1 MCGICGE
8 ISLID
13 AKVDANVLD
22 AMVASLRHR
31 GPDDQ
36 GIFVEGNIGLGHS
49 RLSIIDPSPSG
60 HQPMFDAHQEIVI
73 VFNGEIYNYRE
84 LRKEFLDEGVK
95 LRSQCDTE
103 VILYLYRKYGTN
115 CPKYLRGMFA
125 FAIWDRKTKRLFA
138 ARDRMGIK
146 PFYYYLDSR
155 RLAFASEI
163 KAIVQIPDAD
173 LALSLPAIANY
184 FTYGHSFAPQT
195 IYQRIQKLPP
205 GHWMMVEETG
215 VTLRRYWEI
224 PVNDT
229 SNGDF
234 AGCAKELLRLL
245 ADSVRCHLIADVP
258 VGVFLSGGTDSSLIA
273 ALAARQKS
281 EPVQTFSVG
290 FDVGGHYNELAS
302 ARQVATAI
310 GANHHEL
317 VVESFSVPS
326 LLEKLVWHYDEPFAD
341 AACMPT
347 YLISEFA
354 RRSVKVILSGEGG
367 DEVFGGYRRYITQL
381 LSPYYRCFAWFLQKD
396 SSLRQTIESRRG
408 LRRVKKVL
416 ESFDFAN
423 DDERY
428 AHWLT
433 SFTPALRQEFF
444 EGSLQEFERGYD
456 AAEIYHRRFAEVGS
470 DSTNRLLYADMKTWL
485 PDTYL
490 EKVDKATMA
499 VSLEARVPLLDHF
512 VVEYAF
518 SLPGIYKI
526 SKFRK
531 KRILRA
537 AAAGLVPD
545 SILTKPK
552 HGFSVP
558 LDEWFRGP
566 LAAYAREVMFDGRL
580 ESRGYIRR
588 EAIERLLKLHLGRR
602 NDYGAQIWQLLNF
615 ELWHR
620 SYVDASAAEKRS
632 HSSPSLLGRVQ
643 SSEGLMGSFPSFET
657 RRDTG
662 AGAGRPHTE

>member
-8 ISLID
+8 ISLTG
-13 AKVDANVLD
+13 AKVNASVLE

-31 GPDDQ
+31 GPDDE
-36 GIFVEGNIGLGHS
+36 GIFVEGNVGLGHS
-49 RLSIIDPSPSG
+49 RLSIIDPSPAG
-60 HQPMFDAHQEIVI
+60 HQPMFDGNQEIVI

-84 LRKEFLDEGVK
+84 LRKKLLDEGVK
-95 LRSQCDTE
+95 FRSHCDTE

-125 FAIWDRKTKRLFA
+125 FAIWDRKTKRFFA
-138 ARDRMGIK
+138 ARDRVGIK
-146 PFYYYLDSR
+146 PFYYYLDDR
-155 RLAFASEI
+155 RLAFGSEI
-163 KAIVQIPDAD
+163 KAIVQIQD
-173 LALSLPAIANY
+173 LDLTLSLPAIANY

-195 IYQRIQKLPP
+195 IYQNIQKLPP
-205 GHWMMVEETG
+205 GHWMMVQETE

-224 PVNDT
+224 PVNKET
-229 SNGDF
+229 RNGDF
-234 AGCAKELLRLL
+234 SECTKELLRLL
-245 ADSVRCHLIADVP
+245 TDSVRCHLIADVP
-258 VGVFLSGGTDSSLIA
+258 LGIFLSGGTDSSLIA
-273 ALAARQKS
+273 ALAAQQKS
-281 EPVQTFSVG
+281 KPVQTFSVG
-290 FDVGGHYNELAS
+290 FDVGGRYNELDG

-317 VVESFSVPS
+317 VVESFSVPP

-381 LSPYYRCFAWFLQKD
+381 LSPYYRRFAWFLRKD
-396 SSLRQTIESRRG
+396 SSLRRIIQSRRG

-416 ESFDFAN
+416 ETFDFAN

-444 EGSLQEFERGYD
+444 DGALQEFARNYD

-470 DSTNRLLYADMKTWL
+470 DSVNRLLYVDMKTWL

-499 VSLEARVPLLDHF
+499 VGLEARVPLLDHL

-518 SLPGIYKI
+518 SLPGTYKI

-566 LAAYAREVMFDGRL
+566 LAGYAREVMLDGRL
-580 ESRGYIRR
+580 EARGYFRR
-588 EAIERLLKLHLGRR
+588 GAIERLLKLHQCRQ
-602 NDYGAQIWQLLNF
+602 NDYGTQIWQLLNF

-620 SYVDASAAEKRS
+620 CYVDASPAKRRTC
-632 HSSPSLLGRVQ
+632 SSASL
-643 SSEGLMGSFPSFET
+643 
-657 RRDTG
+657 
-662 AGAGRPHTE
+662 

>member
-8 ISLID
+8 ISLTG
-13 AKVDANVLD
+13 AMVNTSVLE

-31 GPDDQ
+31 GPDDE
-36 GIFVEGNIGLGHS
+36 GIFVEGNVGLGHS
-49 RLSIIDPSPSG
+49 RLSIIDPSPAG
-60 HQPMFDAHQEIVI
+60 HQPMFDGNQEIVI

-84 LRKEFLDEGVK
+84 LRKKLLDEGVK
-95 LRSQCDTE
+95 LRSHCDTE
-103 VILYLYRKYGTN
+103 VILYLYREYGTN

-138 ARDRMGIK
+138 ARDRIGIK
-146 PFYYYLDSR
+146 PFYYYLDDR
-155 RLAFASEI
+155 RLAFGSEI
-163 KAIVQIPDAD
+163 KAIVQIPDLD
-173 LALSLPAIANY
+173 LTLSLPAIANY

-195 IYQRIQKLPP
+195 IYQNIQKLPP

-215 VTLRRYWEI
+215 VTLRRYWDI
-224 PVNDT
+224 SVNDET
-229 SNGDF
+229 RNGDF
-234 AGCAKELLRLL
+234 AGCTRELRRLL

-258 VGVFLSGGTDSSLIA
+258 VGVFLSGGVDSSLIA

-290 FDVGGHYNELAS
+290 FDVGGHYNELDS
-302 ARQVATAI
+302 ARQVASAI
-310 GANHHEL
+310 GSNHHEL
-317 VVESFSVPS
+317 LVASFSVPT

-354 RRSVKVILSGEGG
+354 RHNVKVILSGEGG

-381 LSPYYRCFAWFLQKD
+381 LSPYYRRFAWFFRKD
-396 SSLRQTIESRRG
+396 SSLRRMIESRRG
-408 LRRVKKVL
+408 LRRVKKVV
-416 ESFDFAN
+416 ESSDFAK

-428 AHWLT
+428 ANWLT

-444 EGSLQEFERGYD
+444 EGTLREFERTYD
-456 AAEIYHRRFAEVGS
+456 AAEIYRQRFAEVGS
-470 DSTNRLLYADMKTWL
+470 DSTNRLLYVDMKTWL

-499 VSLEARVPLLDHF
+499 VGLEARVPLLDHS

-518 SLPGIYKI
+518 SLPGAYKI
-526 SKFRK
+526 SGFRK

-537 AAAGLVPD
+537 AAAGLVPEG
-545 SILTKPK
+545 ILTKPK

-558 LDEWFRGP
+558 VDEWFRGP
-566 LAAYAREVMFDGRL
+566 LAAYAREIMLDGRL
-580 ESRGYIRR
+580 ESRGYFRR
-588 EAIERLLKLHLGRR
+588 AAIERLLELHRCR
-602 NDYGAQIWQLLNF
+602 QNDYGTQIWQLLNF

-620 SYVDASAAEKRS
+620 CYVDANPAERQS
-632 HSSPSLLGRVQ
+632 YSNASL
-643 SSEGLMGSFPSFET
+643 
-657 RRDTG
+657 
-662 AGAGRPHTE
+662 

>member
-8 ISLID
+8 VSLSG
-13 AKVDANVLD
+13 AKVDTSVLE

-31 GPDDQ
+31 GPDDE
-36 GIFVEGNIGLGHS
+36 GIFVEGNVGLGHS
-49 RLSIIDPSPSG
+49 RLSIIDPSPAG
-60 HQPMFDAHQEIVI
+60 HQPMFDGNQEIVI

-84 LRKEFLDEGVK
+84 LRKEFLDDGVK
-95 LRSQCDTE
+95 LRSHCDTE

-125 FAIWDRKTKRLFA
+125 FAIWDRTTKRLFA
-138 ARDRMGIK
+138 ARDRIGIK
-146 PFYYYLDSR
+146 PFYYYLDHR
-155 RLAFASEI
+155 RLAFGSEI
-163 KAIVQIPDAD
+163 KAIVQIPDLD
-173 LALSLPAIANY
+173 LTLSLPAIANY

-195 IYQRIQKLPP
+195 IYQNIQKLPP
-205 GHWMMVEETG
+205 GHWMMVEEKG

-224 PVNDT
+224 PVNKET
-229 SNGDF
+229 RNGDF
-234 AGCAKELLRLL
+234 GECTKELLRLL
-245 ADSVRCHLIADVP
+245 TDSVRCHLIADVP

-281 EPVQTFSVG
+281 ERVQTFSVG
-290 FDVGGHYNELAS
+290 FDVGGRYNELES

-317 VVESFSVPS
+317 VVESFSVPP

-381 LSPYYRCFAWFLQKD
+381 LSPYYRRFAWFLRKD
-396 SSLRQTIESRRG
+396 SSLRRIIESRGG

-416 ESFDFAN
+416 ESLDFAN
-423 DDERY
+423 DTERY

-444 EGSLQEFERGYD
+444 EGALQEFARTYD
-456 AAEIYHRRFAEVGS
+456 AAEIYHRCFGEVGS
-470 DSTNRLLYADMKTWL
+470 GSTNRLLYVDMKTWL

-499 VSLEARVPLLDHF
+499 VGLEARVPLLDHS

-518 SLPGIYKI
+518 SLPGAYKI
-526 SKFRK
+526 SRFRK

-537 AAAGLVPD
+537 AAAGLVPEG
-545 SILTKPK
+545 ILTKPK

-566 LAAYAREVMFDGRL
+566 LAAYAREVMLDGRL
-580 ESRGYIRR
+580 ESRGYFRR
-588 EAIERLLKLHLGRR
+588 AAIERLLKLHQHRR
-602 NDYGAQIWQLLNF
+602 NDYGTQIWQLLNF

-620 SYVDASAAEKRS
+620 CYVDATPTARQSYSTA
-632 HSSPSLLGRVQ
+632 SL
-643 SSEGLMGSFPSFET
+643 
-657 RRDTG
+657 
-662 AGAGRPHTE
+662 

>member
-1 MCGICGE
+1 MCGICGQ
-8 ISLID
+8 ICFTD
-13 AKVDANVLD
+13 AKLDASILE

-31 GPDDQ
+31 GPDDE
-36 GIFVEGNIGLGHS
+36 GIFVEGNAGLGHS
-49 RLSIIDPSPSG
+49 RLSIIDPSPDG
-60 HQPMFDAHQEIVI
+60 HQPMFDAKKEIVI

-95 LRSQCDTE
+95 LRSRCDTE
-103 VILYLYRKYGTN
+103 VILYLYRKYGTD
-115 CPKYLRGMFA
+115 CAKYLRGMFA
-125 FAIWDRKTKRLFA
+125 FAIWDRKTKCLFA
-138 ARDRMGIK
+138 ARDRIGIK
-146 PFYYYLDSR
+146 PFYYYLDGQ

-163 KAIVQIPDAD
+163 KAIVQVPDLD
-173 LALSLPAIANY
+173 LTVSLPAIANY

-195 IYQRIQKLPP
+195 IYQKIQKLPP
-205 GHWMMVEETG
+205 GHWMMVDETG
-215 VTLRRYWEI
+215 ITLRRYWEI
-224 PVNDT
+224 PVNKET
-229 SNGDF
+229 RNGDF
-234 AGCAKELLRLL
+234 SECTKELLRLL
-245 ADSVRCHLIADVP
+245 TDSVRCHLIADVP
-258 VGVFLSGGTDSSLIA
+258 LGVFLSGGIDSSLIA

-290 FDVGGHYNELAS
+290 FDIGGHYNELDS
-302 ARQVATAI
+302 AREVATAI

-317 VVESFSVPS
+317 VVESFSVPT

-367 DEVFGGYRRYITQL
+367 DEVFGGYRRYVTQL
-381 LSPYYRCFAWFLQKD
+381 LSPYYRCFAWFLRKD
-396 SSLRQTIESRRG
+396 SSVRRMIESRRG

-416 ESFDFAN
+416 ESFDFAD

-444 EGSLQEFERGYD
+444 EGALQEFERSYD
-456 AAEIYHRRFAEVGS
+456 AAEIYHRRFAEVTS
-470 DSTNRLLYADMKTWL
+470 DSMNRLLYVDMKTWL

-499 VSLEARVPLLDHF
+499 VGLEARVPLLDHF

-518 SLPGIYKI
+518 SLPGAYKI

-531 KRILRA
+531 KLILRA
-537 AAAGLVPD
+537 AASGVVPR
-545 SILTKPK
+545 SVLNKPK

-566 LAAYAREVMFDGRL
+566 LAEYSREILLDGQVK
-580 ESRGYIRR
+580 SRGYFHPV
-588 EAIERLLKLHLGRR
+588 ALERLLDLHRRRR

-620 SYVDASAAEKRS
+620 CYVDGSPAEKRS
-632 HSSPSLLGRVQ
+632 LSSSSLYQRIQ
-643 SSEGLMGSFPSFET
+643 
-657 RRDTG
+657 
-662 AGAGRPHTE
+662 